1 LAARRTALLTVSP
14 EHPEPHRIGQAV
26 AHLEAGH
33 LIVYPTDTLYGLAAD
48 VDNRAA
54 IDKLYKLRRLN
65 PNKPLSL
72 ICSDLSQVANYAIMD
87 DECYRFMKRVLP
99 GPYTFIL
106 RATRAAPRMGQSRR
120 RAVGVRVPAH
130 PVARALVEA
139 LGRPL
144 LSTSAAPPEDASVS
158 DPVELARIFGGRD
171 VSVVLDAGLAFG
183 TPSSVVD
190 WSGDEPEVLRVG
202 AGDVDDLVED

>member
-1 LAARRTALLTVSP
+1 MAARRTALLTVSP

-26 AHLEAGH
+26 AHLQAGR
-33 LIVYPTDTLYGLAAD
+33 LIVYPTDTMYGLAAD
-48 VDNRAA
+48 IDNRSA
-54 IDKLYKLRRLN
+54 IERLYSLRRLD
-65 PNKPLSL
+65 PKKPLSL
-72 ICSDLSQVANYAIMD
+72 ICSDLSQIGQYAIMD
-87 DECYRFMKRVLP
+87 DEAYRFMKRVLP

-106 RATRAAPRMGQSRR
+106 RATRAAPRMGQNRR

-130 PVARALVEA
+130 PVAQALVNA

-171 VSVVLDAGLAFG
+171 VAVVLDAGLAFG
-183 TPSSVVD
+183 TPSTIID
-190 WSGDEPEVLRVG
+190 WSEDAPEVLREG
-202 AGDVDDLVED
+202 AGSLEGLFED

>member
-1 LAARRTALLTVSP
+1 MLEVHP

-26 AHLEAGH
+26 AHLEAGR

-48 VDNRAA
+48 IDNRAA
-54 IDKLYKLRRLN
+54 IDRLYSLRRLN

-72 ICSDLSQVANYAIMD
+72 ICSDISDVAKYAIMD
-87 DECYRFMKRVLP
+87 DECFRFMKRALP

-106 RATRAAPRMGQSRR
+106 RATRAAPRMGQNRR

-130 PVARALVEA
+130 PVARALVEQ

-144 LSTSAAPPEDASVS
+144 LSTSAAPPEDESVS
-158 DPVELARIFGGRD
+158 DPIELARIYGGRD
-171 VSVVLDAGLAFG
+171 VAVVLDAGLAFG

-190 WSGDEPEVLRVG
+190 WSGDAPEVVRVG
-202 AGDVDDLVED
+202 AGDVDELIDE